1 MDPLIKLMNSFSF
14 VVVVLSSTNK
24 SIDVGRWFG
33 CGILPLISIGKR

>member
-24 SIDVGRWFG
+24 SIDVGFVVEFF
-33 CGILPLISIGKR
+33 L